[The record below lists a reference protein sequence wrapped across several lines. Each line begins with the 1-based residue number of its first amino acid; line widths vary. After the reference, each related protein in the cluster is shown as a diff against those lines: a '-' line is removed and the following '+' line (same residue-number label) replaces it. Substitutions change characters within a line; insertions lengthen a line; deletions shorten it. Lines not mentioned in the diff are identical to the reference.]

1 MGDGVGAE
9 LVGGAHEVLGDQ
21 RAGDGGDQ
29 RVDAFVHGVGLEG
42 LHAIFVGEL
51 VTGVD
56 HVGFD
61 GSAGE
66 GALLDGLEAFAA
78 LADVEGHGHDVLAGA
93 LLQVRDGDG
102 GIKTTGVGQNKAIVI
117 CHEFPFI
124 QGPKKQTDVSIYRGL
139 YIYARRVGEDWATLL
154 SRLQ

>member
-1 MGDGVGAE
+1 M
-9 LVGGAHEVLGDQ
+9 LGDQ
-21 RAGDGGDQ
+21 RTGDGGDQ

-78 LADVEGHGHDVLAGA
+78 LADVEGHGHNILAGA
-93 LLQVRDGDG
+93 FLQIRNGDG
-102 GIKTTGVGQNKAIVI
+102 GVKTTGVRQDETILIAHG
-117 CHEFPFI
+117 FPF
-124 QGPKKQTDVSIYRGL
+124 
-139 YIYARRVGEDWATLL
+139 
-154 SRLQ
+154 